1 VLCDVCDTGTRNLQD
16 DLNDFLALVPLDQV
30 LAIALDYLANDPEV
44 QEFVVYLQSEE
55 FHKIVSTVEDLKEFK
70 DVSITVH
77 MIIF

>member
-1 VLCDVCDTGTRNLQD
+1 
-16 DLNDFLALVPLDQV
+16 LALVPLDQV
-30 LAIALDYLANDPEV
+30 FAITLDYLANDPEV